1 MDTMNS
7 TLNLMVQAAT
17 VAPDLIV
24 SSTIGHQLWPHEM
37 DEICSPYGP
46 NVTDS
51 CAYVRLYNDACE
63 GGGYLMWTSLIICEP
78 LQSVRI
84 MFIALAI
91 LYMLYL
97 LLFLG
102 SATDDCLCT
111 SISSI
116 VDQLK
121 ISQNVAG
128 VTFMAFG
135 NGAADICGMLVQ
147 VVATDSPKADLAI
160 GQLLGG
166 GMFVTTVVIASII
179 LYKPFKVMRRPI
191 IRDFVFF
198 LVALLVLLLIIFY
211 DDKMYYWQPLVLLGI
226 YCVYVLT
233 VVFGSSIRMGKF
245 LCFQWETAWIR
256 KQRQKQRQVQ
266 DHTNGKPR
274 LMFTELAITTTPP
287 DSAPDVTLTTASPVS
302 GISPLSSSAKV
313 SPALLTIDCI
323 ANTPRIRT
331 TSSLTRRRSTI
342 VPVGSSNPASPLK
355 HYRDHGR
362 FFADERDTDSEERDS
377 LGRTAQEASYPV
389 DVVTPSST
397 ASSSPVGDQEKETIN
412 RRLLRYIR
420 QAHAQEFY
428 GLDEAPWYSK
438 LIFVLRIPIT
448 FVLRLSSPNS
458 MAPWNKWLTVIH
470 CFTVPI
476 ISIFAF
482 GFLGVV
488 LIDGGPALWVYSL
501 VVSALVAIPIAIFTK
516 QSTEPKYLKYILPY
530 VGFLVA
536 VSWVYALAAEI
547 VNVVMMF
554 GVVSR
559 VSHVALGITLLAWSN
574 CIGDLIADLA
584 VARQGFPRMAISA
597 AVGGPLLNLLIGFGL
612 SFLVAILQ
620 GKTISIP
627 RGELN
632 KIVMILFLCVSLIS
646 SLVILTVQRFHAKR
660 FYAYFLLALY
670 VVFIISALII
680 ELGVISF

>member
-1 MDTMNS
+1 M
-7 TLNLMVQAAT
+7 
-17 VAPDLIV
+17 
-24 SSTIGHQLWPHEM
+24 
-37 DEICSPYGP
+37 
-46 NVTDS
+46 
-51 CAYVRLYNDACE
+51 
-63 GGGYLMWTSLIICEP
+63 
-78 LQSVRI
+78 LQ
-84 MFIALAI
+84 
-91 LYMLYL
+91 
-97 LLFLG
+97 
-102 SATDDCLCT
+102 
-111 SISSI
+111 
-116 VDQLK
+116 
-121 ISQNVAG
+121 
-128 VTFMAFG
+128 
-135 NGAADICGMLVQ
+135 
-147 VVATDSPKADLAI
+147 
-160 GQLLGG
+160 
-166 GMFVTTVVIASII
+166 
-179 LYKPFKVMRRPI
+179 
-191 IRDFVFF
+191 
-198 LVALLVLLLIIFY
+198 
-211 DDKMYYWQPLVLLGI
+211 
-226 YCVYVLT
+226 
-233 VVFGSSIRMGKF
+233 
-245 LCFQWETAWIR
+245 
-256 KQRQKQRQVQ
+256 
-266 DHTNGKPR
+266 
-274 LMFTELAITTTPP
+274 
-287 DSAPDVTLTTASPVS
+287 
-302 GISPLSSSAKV
+302 
-313 SPALLTIDCI
+313 
-323 ANTPRIRT
+323 
-331 TSSLTRRRSTI
+331 
-342 VPVGSSNPASPLK
+342 
-355 HYRDHGR
+355 
-362 FFADERDTDSEERDS
+362 ERDS

-482 GFLGVV
+482 GCKFNLIYLPNKHLLVLGVV

>member
-1 MDTMNS
+1 MNS
-7 TLNLMVQAAT
+7 TLNLMAQVAT

-24 SSTIGHQLWPHEM
+24 SSTIGRELWPHEM

-46 NVTDS
+46 DILVLMFVYTMM
-51 CAYVRLYNDACE
+51 L
-63 GGGYLMWTSLIICEP
+63 GGGYLMWTSWVICEP

-84 MFIALAI
+84 MFIALAVF
-91 LYMLYL
+91 YMLYL

-166 GMFVTTVVIASII
+166 GMFVTTVVIASIV
-179 LYKPFKVMRRPI
+179 LYKPFKVM
-191 IRDFVFF
+191 
-198 LVALLVLLLIIFY
+198 L
-211 DDKMYYWQPLVLLGI
+211 LLGI
-226 YCVYVLT
+226 YCIYVLT

-287 DSAPDVTLTTASPVS
+287 DNTPDVILTTASPVE
-302 GISPLSSSAKV
+302 GISPLSGSAKV

-331 TSSLTRRRSTI
+331 TSSSTRRRSTI
-342 VPVGSSNPASPLK
+342 VPVGSSNPTSPLK

-377 LGRTAQEASYPV
+377 LGRTVQEASYPV
-389 DVVTPSST
+389 DVITPSST
-397 ASSSPVGDQEKETIN
+397 ASSSPIGEQEKETIN

-448 FVLRLSSPNS
+448 FVLRISSPNS

-482 GFLGVV
+482 GCKFNLIYFLNAHLLVLGVV
-488 LIDGGPALWVYSL
+488 LIHGGPALWVYSL
-501 VVSALVAIPIAIFTK
+501 VASAFVAIPIAIFTK
-516 QSTEPKYLKYILPY
+516 QSMEPKYLKYILPY

-627 RGELN
+627 RGEVN

>member
-1 MDTMNS
+1 MYQMDRMNS
-7 TLNLMVQAAT
+7 TLNLMAQVAT

-24 SSTIGHQLWPHEM
+24 SSTIGRELWPHEM

-46 NVTDS
+46 DILVLMFVYTMM
-51 CAYVRLYNDACE
+51 L
-63 GGGYLMWTSLIICEP
+63 GGGYLMWTSWVICEP

-84 MFIALAI
+84 MFIALAVF
-91 LYMLYL
+91 YMLYL

-166 GMFVTTVVIASII
+166 GMFVTTVVIASIV
-179 LYKPFKVMRRPI
+179 LYKPFKMM
-191 IRDFVFF
+191 
-198 LVALLVLLLIIFY
+198 L
-211 DDKMYYWQPLVLLGI
+211 LLGI
-226 YCVYVLT
+226 YCIYVLT

-287 DSAPDVTLTTASPVS
+287 DNTPDVILTTASPVE
-302 GISPLSSSAKV
+302 GISPLSGSAKV

-331 TSSLTRRRSTI
+331 TSSSTRRRSTI
-342 VPVGSSNPASPLK
+342 VPVGSSNPTSPLK

-377 LGRTAQEASYPV
+377 LGRTVQEASYPV
-389 DVVTPSST
+389 DVITPSST
-397 ASSSPVGDQEKETIN
+397 ASSSPIGEQEKETIN

-448 FVLRLSSPNS
+448 FVLRISSPNS

-488 LIDGGPALWVYSL
+488 LIHGGPALWVYSL
-501 VVSALVAIPIAIFTK
+501 VASAFVAIPIAIFTK
-516 QSTEPKYLKYILPY
+516 QSMEPKYLKYILPY

-627 RGELN
+627 RGEVN